1 MKKEIFVFICS
12 LFFSDLYGQNLD
24 DLIQLYNADNK
35 AKVSVNNEF
44 KSFDFINFE
53 PEEKGTKKY
62 QVGFNSDGNSQ
73 FVKFFN

>member
-44 KSFDFINFE
+44 TDLGI
-53 PEEKGTKKY
+53 Y
-62 QVGFNSDGNSQ
+62 
-73 FVKFFN
+73 